1 MNSAGA
7 FFVRYRVRLGY
18 PLAMAVLFFARPTPR
33 SILYGALIGVMGLA
47 VRAWAAGYLHKQEI
61 LTVTG
66 PYAYTRNPLYF
77 GSAILALGAA
87 VASRSWISATILI
100 LYFAVFYSIVMKK
113 EENELRPRHRDDFD
127 RYAAAVP
134 LFFPR
139 LIPARLGGAGG
150 SGGAF
155 SSAQYRKNHEWQAA
169 VGYLLLLVV
178 LVSIWRFRSF

>member
-18 PLAMAVLFFARPTPR
+18 PLALAVLFFARPTLR
-33 SILYGALIGVMGLA
+33 SIFFGALVGVVGLA
-47 VRAWAAGYLHKQEI
+47 IRAWAAGYLHKQEI

-87 VASRSWISATILI
+87 VAARSWISATILA
-100 LYFAVFYSIVMKK
+100 LYFAVFYSVVMKK
-113 EENELRPRHRDDFD
+113 EENELRPRHREDFD

-139 LIPARLGGAGG
+139 PIPARLGGHGE
-150 SGGAF
+150 GAF
-155 SSAQYRKNHEWQAA
+155 SSAQYKKNHEWQAA
-169 VGYLLLLVV
+169 VGYVLMLLV
-178 LVSIWRFRSF
+178 LAGIWRLRAF

>member
-18 PLAMAVLFFARPTPR
+18 PLAIAVLFFARPTLR
-33 SILYGALIGVMGLA
+33 GIFYGALIGVVGLA
-47 VRAWAAGYLHKQEI
+47 IRAWAAGYLHKQEI

-87 VASRSWISATILI
+87 VAAHSGISATILV
-100 LYFAVFYSIVMKK
+100 LYFTVFYSIVMKK
-113 EENELRPRHRDDFD
+113 EENELRPRHREEFD

-139 LIPARLGGAGG
+139 PIPARLGGA
-150 SGGAF
+150 SGAAF
-155 SSAQYRKNHEWQAA
+155 SPAQYKKNHEWQAA
-169 VGYLLLLVV
+169 LGYLLLLLV
-178 LVSIWRFRSF
+178 LLLIWRFRAF

>member
-1 MNSAGA
+1 MNSSGA

-18 PLAMAVLFFARPTPR
+18 PLALAVLFFARPTSH
-33 SILYGALIGVMGLA
+33 SILYGAVVGVLGLA
-47 VRAWAAGYLHKQEI
+47 IRAWAAGYLHKQEI

-87 VASRSWISATILI
+87 VATRSWISAAILAA
-100 LYFAVFYSIVMKK
+100 YFAVFYSIVMKK
-113 EENELRPRHRDDFD
+113 EENELRPRHREEFD

-139 LIPARLGGAGG
+139 PIAAQLGANGEG
-150 SGGAF
+150 SF

-169 VGYLLLLVV
+169 VGYVLMLLV
-178 LVSIWRFRSF
+178 LAGIWRLRSL

>member
-18 PLAMAVLFFARPTPR
+18 PLALAVLFFARPAPR
-33 SILYGALIGVMGLA
+33 SILYGALIGAIGIAL
-47 VRAWAAGYLHKQEI
+47 RAWAAGYLHKQEV

-87 VASRSWISATILI
+87 VASRSWISATTLAV
-100 LYFAVFYSIVMKK
+100 YFSVFYSIVMKK
-113 EENELRPRHRDDFD
+113 EENELRPRHQEEFD

-139 LIPARLGGAGG
+139 LIPARLGGSSEGT
-150 SGGAF
+150 F
-155 SSAQYRKNHEWQAA
+155 SSAQYKKNHEWQAA
-169 VGYLLLLVV
+169 VGYVLLLLVLV
-178 LVSIWRFRSF
+178 LIWRFRSS